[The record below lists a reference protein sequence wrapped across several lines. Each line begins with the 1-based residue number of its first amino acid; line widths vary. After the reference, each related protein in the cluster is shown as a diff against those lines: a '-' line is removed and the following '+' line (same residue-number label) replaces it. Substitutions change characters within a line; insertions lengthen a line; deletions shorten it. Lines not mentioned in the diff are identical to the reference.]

1 VLVDLTLIPFLVG
14 LFSAVHCLSMCGG
27 IVGMLTAGLPR
38 EVREQPLR
46 RSLYLF
52 LYNAARIASYTA
64 AGALTGAVG
73 AQALHGLSPEFGHR
87 MLQWL
92 AGLLLLGI
100 GLYLAGWF
108 PQLARIERLGLPLWR
123 RLEPLAQ
130 RILPVN
136 SPAKALTFG
145 ALWGWFPC
153 GLVYTTVF
161 YATASGGGLVHGLL
175 RRRDFAGHLRG
186 RYDQWMVGT
195 GHAQRGVTPGSGS
208 DRHRHCPC
216 DADSTRLAADL
227 ARFSDGNTPATP
239 RGRPVNAHPTLIGQA
254 PAFQAVIRAAR
265 LVAVTDA
272 TVLIQGESGTG
283 KELLAQQIHR
293 ISRRASQPLVV
304 VNCAALPENL
314 VEAELFG
321 YRRGAFTGA
330 QQDYPGRIFLDEIG
344 ELPLSIQAKLLR
356 FLEAGEVQ
364 GLGETRPR
372 RVDVRVIAAT
382 NRHLEAQVREGG
394 FREDLW
400 YRLAIVPLTLP
411 PLRLTL
417 PPLRERRED
426 ILPLAHHFLATFS
439 QRHDLPAP
447 TLDRSAERRLLD
459 HPWPGNVRELRNLC
473 ERLVILLPGQTV
485 GAGNLQLEAP
495 HGRAGGD
502 LRLPAEGVVLDELEA
517 ELIRQALER
526 TAGNRSRAARLLGL
540 SRDTLLYRM
549 KKYAIT

>member
-1 VLVDLTLIPFLVG
+1 
-14 LFSAVHCLSMCGG
+14 
-27 IVGMLTAGLPR
+27 
-38 EVREQPLR
+38 
-46 RSLYLF
+46 
-52 LYNAARIASYTA
+52 
-64 AGALTGAVG
+64 
-73 AQALHGLSPEFGHR
+73 
-87 MLQWL
+87 
-92 AGLLLLGI
+92 
-100 GLYLAGWF
+100 
-108 PQLARIERLGLPLWR
+108 
-123 RLEPLAQ
+123 
-130 RILPVN
+130 
-136 SPAKALTFG
+136 
-145 ALWGWFPC
+145 
-153 GLVYTTVF
+153 
-161 YATASGGGLVHGLL
+161 
-175 RRRDFAGHLRG
+175 
-186 RYDQWMVGT
+186 
-195 GHAQRGVTPGSGS
+195 
-208 DRHRHCPC
+208 
-216 DADSTRLAADL
+216 
-227 ARFSDGNTPATP
+227 
-239 RGRPVNAHPTLIGQA
+239 VNAHPTLIGQA

-330 QQDYPGRIFLDEIG
+330 QQDYPGRIRSAEGGTLFLDEIG

-400 YRLAIVPLTLP
+400 YRLAIVP
-411 PLRLTL
+411 LTL